1 MPLPSRKE
9 LETRYGQM
17 VAEQQARE
25 AAAARQ
31 IAQGMGDAIG
41 GLGTGVMNQVRSLR
55 DIAESPVTQNYLYD
69 IATMSPR
76 RRGLTELA
84 EMGKAAIDPET
95 YKAILRDY
103 QERGSTARGLG
114 EIVGENINPATFLRG
129 FKPVVRGMGEF
140 DLRYDPRVKEREK
153 LLNVQPQV
161 ESRGT
166 VNAPEISIT
175 ELEGKPF
182 ITSMS
187 DRTAAGGYLTGVND
201 VTFNRP
207 VNLQGGQDFM
217 FENPGMVWASGKSP
231 VNQIRKLAAMVKSTT
246 GENPLYI
253 PWRMA
258 PTGGDFAS
266 MTGETMLNY
275 ADAALSKRVKRDIDK
290 EIKALIPDWS
300 GIGSDR
306 SIEQFQS
313 AKDKIRKQIKQKLDV
328 NFREQGGLGLGE
340 ARIAVSDPRQLTAPD
355 TGIQNVGEIFANEP
369 AIVQSGHPA
378 YPTGVPGR
386 GLGRIKEDV
395 RVYELLDPVVQ
406 ARGIANPRAPS
417 QQDIRALQM
426 KPYYGRITAETLK
439 RLGY

>member
-1 MPLPSRKE
+1 MPLPTREE

-25 AAAARQ
+25 AQAARTMGS
-31 IAQGMGDAIG
+31 IGEGVVRGMVLNPIRSAGEFGKTYISDIINFRDPNRNLPGVTEVSNFLEAAQD
-41 GLGTGVMNQVRSLR
+41 
-55 DIAESPVTQNYLYD
+55 
-69 IATMSPR
+69 PR
-76 RRGLTELA
+76 NWV
-84 EMGKAAIDPET
+84 KAAKAYVEQGTSSPE
-95 YKAILRDY
+95 AF
-103 QERGSTARGLG
+103 G
-114 EIVGENINPATFLRG
+114 EMVGENINPARLLRG
-129 FKPVVRGMGEF
+129 VKPVMQKMGEF

-153 LLNVQPQV
+153 LLNVQPKIQ
-161 ESRGT
+161 SRGT
-166 VNAPEISIT
+166 VNAPEISIAD
-175 ELEGKPF
+175 LEGRPF

-201 VTFNRP
+201 VNFNRP

-290 EIKALIPDWS
+290 EIKALIPDWA

-313 AKDKIRKQIKQKLDV
+313 AKDKVRKQIKQKLDV
-328 NFREQGGLGLGE
+328 NFREQGGLGVGE

-386 GLGRIKEDV
+386 GLGRIREDV

-406 ARGIANPRAPS
+406 ARNIANPRAPS

-439 RLGY
+439 KLGY